1 MKIPSL
7 AAYGLAFL
15 LSLTALGHAA
25 QNDKPLPRKEPAG
38 GAKREIKT
46 AQTLIFISTRVEDR
60 PRFDAL
66 IGKAYPSAQP
76 QYSSVD
82 KNVDR
87 DTVAYQMLFGTRQ
100 DVLVEVGHDTLV
112 IVSNFR
118 DSSVQLTG
126 ETYEQSL
133 KCWVEKFTPSE
144 KHKAIKLVLLSTDKK
159 PSDDLIKLTELSGGS
174 YRKLTVGAN
183 GSYE

>member
-1 MKIPSL
+1 M
-7 AAYGLAFL
+7 
-15 LSLTALGHAA
+15 LTAVGNAA
-25 QNDKPLPRKEPAG
+25 QDDKSRPRKETSG
-38 GAKREIKT
+38 GAKHEIKT
-46 AQTLIFISTRVEDR
+46 AQTLIFVNTRIEDR

-66 IGKAYPSAQP
+66 IEKASPSRLTRYPG
-76 QYSSVD
+76 VD
-82 KNVDR
+82 GRVDR
-87 DTVAYQMLFGTRQ
+87 NITELMQFGTGE
-100 DVLVEVGHDTLV
+100 DSIKKIGHNTLV

-118 DSSVQLTG
+118 DATVQSPG
-126 ETYEQSL
+126 EEYEESM
-133 KCWVEKFTPSE
+133 KNWVKTFTSAK

>member
-1 MKIPSL
+1 MRISSL

-25 QNDKPLPRKEPAG
+25 QDDKSRPRKESSG

-46 AQTLIFISTRVEDR
+46 AQTLIFVNTRVDDR
-60 PRFDAL
+60 RLFDAL
-66 IGKAYPSAQP
+66 IGKAYPSALPLYPGLDQ
-76 QYSSVD
+76 
-82 KNVDR
+82 NVDR
-87 DTVAYQMLFGTRQ
+87 NTVAYQLLFGTRP
-100 DVLVEVGHDTLV
+100 DILVEIGHDTLV
-112 IVSNFR
+112 IISNFR
-118 DSSVQLTG
+118 DSSLQLEG

-133 KCWVEKFTPSE
+133 RNWVAKFTPSE

-159 PSDDLIKLTELSGGS
+159 PSDDLIMLTEISGGS
-174 YRKLTVGAN
+174 YRKLTVGKD